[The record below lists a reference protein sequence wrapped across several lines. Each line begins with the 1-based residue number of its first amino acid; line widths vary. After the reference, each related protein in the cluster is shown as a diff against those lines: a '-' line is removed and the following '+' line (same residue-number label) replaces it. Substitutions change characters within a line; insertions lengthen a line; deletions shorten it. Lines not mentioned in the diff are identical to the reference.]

1 MITKKTWELY
11 ATTGDPHGIFN
22 ALRLH
27 EKQRCWADQF
37 LNTKDPVFSD
47 DEDSDVCFSIE
58 VETLAELS
66 ELLPLLQG
74 TKHLSGLTLFAA
86 IETDNGVR
94 VQTGIG
100 RGFAEK
106 DDTIHCEVAID
117 EQQRQDA
124 KGEAIDKAIAILK
137 AATNA

>member
-1 MITKKTWELY
+1 MTTKSTWELNVV
-11 ATTGDPHGIFN
+11 TGNPQGVFN
-22 ALRLH
+22 ALRSQ
-27 EKQRCWADQF
+27 EKQRDWSEQF
-37 LNTKDPVFSD
+37 LDTKDRVFSD
-47 DEDSDVCFSIE
+47 DEDSDVQFSIE
-58 VETLAELS
+58 VKTLAGLS
-66 ELLPLLQG
+66 ELLMLIQG
-74 TKHLSGLTLFAA
+74 MKYISGLTLWAV

-124 KGEAIDKAIAILK
+124 KSEAIDKAIAILK